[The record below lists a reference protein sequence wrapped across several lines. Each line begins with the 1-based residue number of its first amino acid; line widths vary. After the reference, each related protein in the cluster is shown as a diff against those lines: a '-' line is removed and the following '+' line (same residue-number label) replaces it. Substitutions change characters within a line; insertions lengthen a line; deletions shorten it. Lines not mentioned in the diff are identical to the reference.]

1 MMGQYVEIPWG
12 MWQDGEPFS
21 LEFPSNWRVS
31 VCRMQSAQT
40 LTQTQIDE
48 CLERPLGRTWQEMT
62 GNARSACI
70 AVDDLARP
78 TPASRILPMLC
89 RQLRQANVR
98 NISVAIATGCHRP
111 LSREEMAKKAGD
123 FAMDTCYVIN
133 HNPCCG
139 LVDVGHSSRGTP
151 FQVNRTFLR
160 ADVKIV
166 VGSVMP
172 NYMAGYGGGAKLILP
187 GLSGCETTRVNH
199 GLACGTETGNLSQPI
214 REDMEELAELVG
226 VDVAVSCVLNENADI
241 CDLYVGD
248 LKRSYPKAVERA
260 HDVNLTLAGRPAD
273 ILVLNSFPK
282 DNELTQIK
290 NSFNPVFS
298 AQTPLVRAGGT
309 VVAISAAWDGIGYH
323 ALFGNPAVLVEEHLR
338 RMAEYAGVPLI
349 IFTPHA
355 CGKWLDPGKGIEVH
369 TQWKD
374 VVSCLADRYRSRA
387 QVSVFPQ
394 AALQICT

>member
-1 MMGQYVEIPWG
+1 MGQYVDIPWG
-12 MWQDGEPFS
+12 MWQRDNPFR
-21 LEFPSNWRVS
+21 LEFPPDWRVT
-31 VCRMQSAQT
+31 VCSMHGART
-40 LTQTQIDE
+40 LTQAEIDE
-48 CLERPLGRTWQEMT
+48 RISHPLGRSWQEIAS
-62 GNARSACI
+62 GAGSACI

-78 TPASRILPMLC
+78 TPARRILPALC
-89 RQLRQANVR
+89 EELRQVGIR
-98 NISVAIATGCHRP
+98 EVSVIIALGCHRP
-111 LSREEMAKKAGD
+111 LSYAEMIKKIGEKV
-123 FAMDTCYVIN
+123 MSTCRAIN
-133 HNPCCG
+133 HNPHYG
-139 LVDVGHSSRGTP
+139 LIDLGCSSRGTP
-151 FQVNRTFLR
+151 FQVNGLFCR
-160 ADVKIV
+160 ADLKIV
-166 VGSVMP
+166 MGSVTP
-172 NYMAGYGGGAKLILP
+172 NYMAGYGGGAKLVLP
-187 GLSGCETTRVNH
+187 GLSGSETTRVNH

-290 NSFNPVFS
+290 SSFNPVFS

-349 IFTPHA
+349 
-355 CGKWLDPGKGIEVH
+355 L
-369 TQWKD
+369 
-374 VVSCLADRYRSRA
+374 
-387 QVSVFPQ
+387 
-394 AALQICT
+394 